1 MNGISVTTS
10 RIYLDSNA
18 VIRFIE
24 SAETTIGSVFDRAR
38 IGLVRIFTSELTLAE
53 VLVAPFRNAEHELV
67 AAYDEFLKGD
77 DLMTVVPIDRTILFQ
92 SANFRAVS
100 GTRTPDS
107 IHVATAMATHCDLF
121 ISSDKRLKMPDS
133 ILRLS
138 VEDADRLDLWP

>member
-1 MNGISVTTS
+1 
-10 RIYLDSNA
+10 
-18 VIRFIE
+18 
-24 SAETTIGSVFDRAR
+24 
-38 IGLVRIFTSELTLAE
+38 
-53 VLVAPFRNAEHELV
+53 
-67 AAYDEFLKGD
+67 
-77 DLMTVVPIDRTILFQ
+77 MTVVPIDRTILFQ

-100 GTRTPDS
+100 GTQTPDS